1 MVGRVECVVPSE
13 NYGIITDEQR
23 QQFVFFRSGVADGQ
37 FDGLAAHEAVIFEPR
52 DTAYGGLA
60 VTVRSTGGRI
70 SEEAKYHNH
79 P

>member
-23 QQFVFFRSGVADGQ
+23 QPFVFFRSGVADGQ

-52 DTAYGGLA
+52 DTACGGVA
-60 VTVRSTGGRI
+60 VTVRSAGGRI
-70 SEEAKYHNH
+70 PEQSRHDKRS
-79 P
+79 